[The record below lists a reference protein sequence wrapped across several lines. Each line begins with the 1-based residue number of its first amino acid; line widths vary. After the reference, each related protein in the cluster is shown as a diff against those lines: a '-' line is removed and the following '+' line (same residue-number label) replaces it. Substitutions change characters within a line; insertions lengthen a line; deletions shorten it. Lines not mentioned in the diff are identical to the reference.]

1 LKRVLQVLGH
11 NVHWYRKWSGCSG
24 FDFKSI
30 HSAETT
36 KGMKLLFLQPILLV
50 SRYFRSRFN
59 SCFEPKLETYNINP
73 DLQKNQLKTKAVLV
87 VHLYGQLAEM
97 DAIHEIAQVNNLLV
111 IEDAAQAHGAIK
123 NLESKSRIKNQA

>member
-1 LKRVLQVLGH
+1 
-11 NVHWYRKWSGCSG
+11 
-24 FDFKSI
+24 
-30 HSAETT
+30 
-36 KGMKLLFLQPILLV
+36 LV
-50 SRYFRSRFN
+50 
-59 SCFEPKLETYNINP
+59 EPKLETYNINP
-73 DLQKNQLKTKAVLV
+73 DLTEKSTQKNQAVLV